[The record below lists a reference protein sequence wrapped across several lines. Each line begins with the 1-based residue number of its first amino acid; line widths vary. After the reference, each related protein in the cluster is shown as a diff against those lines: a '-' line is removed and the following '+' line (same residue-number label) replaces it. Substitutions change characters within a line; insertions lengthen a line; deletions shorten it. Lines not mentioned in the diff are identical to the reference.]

1 MIKEAAKRKQ
11 RFSSLRNKLHPAGN
25 SGLTLMELVI
35 VLALMVLVIGMVY
48 SFFYFINNSFHRGGD
63 QFQLQSNISTATEF
77 ISGEIRNATE
87 IEIVPVSFSADP
99 LSQYIYI
106 ENNVLKHRNAGT
118 VTDKSESV
126 VTSTT
131 LFTVR
136 KDATSG
142 RYYITIDLQGKRR
155 DEDYSLSA
163 DILLNNISNVTG
175 TMSGNAIRYKR

>member
-87 IEIVPVSFSADP
+87 IEIVEVPITADP
-99 LSQYIYI
+99 LSQYIYV
-106 ENNVLKHRNAGT
+106 ENNTLKHRNAGT
-118 VTDKSESV
+118 VTDKSERVIS
-126 VTSTT
+126 STT
-131 LFTVR
+131 LFTIR
-136 KDATSG
+136 ENGG